1 MTNLGRPS
9 RKFQAKAHGRFKDRN
24 RTFQKAGAR
33 GLNAKP
39 NRQKIIRKEVVAMFK
54 FLCKAAGM
62 VAVTALI
69 LRLGEAVSNRVCGK
83 QHSIKII
90 GRPKEAGSIGII
102 GGADGPTAIFISG
115 RANPQAVSNVFSRLA
130 GVVKARWN
138 RLWA

>member
-1 MTNLGRPS
+1 
-9 RKFQAKAHGRFKDRN
+9 
-24 RTFQKAGAR
+24 
-33 GLNAKP
+33 
-39 NRQKIIRKEVVAMFK
+39 MFK

-62 VAVTALI
+62 VVVTALI

-90 GRPKEAGSIGII
+90 GRPKEAGSIGI
-102 GGADGPTAIFISG
+102 SG
-115 RANPQAVSNVFSRLA
+115 QANPQAVSNVFSRLA

>member
-1 MTNLGRPS
+1 
-9 RKFQAKAHGRFKDRN
+9 
-24 RTFQKAGAR
+24 
-33 GLNAKP
+33 
-39 NRQKIIRKEVVAMFK
+39 MFK

-138 RLWA
+138 RPVSYTHLDVYKRQPYDTLMLHARLNAAYNLKFYSNY

>member
-1 MTNLGRPS
+1 
-9 RKFQAKAHGRFKDRN
+9 
-24 RTFQKAGAR
+24 
-33 GLNAKP
+33 
-39 NRQKIIRKEVVAMFK
+39 MFK

-102 GGADGPTAIFISG
+102 GGATAQPLFLSAAG
-115 RANPQAVSNVFSRLA
+115 RIPRRFPMCSA
-130 GVVKARWN
+130 GSPAW
-138 RLWA
+138 

>member
-1 MTNLGRPS
+1 
-9 RKFQAKAHGRFKDRN
+9 
-24 RTFQKAGAR
+24 
-33 GLNAKP
+33 
-39 NRQKIIRKEVVAMFK
+39 
-54 FLCKAAGM
+54 M

-130 GVVKARWN
+130 GVVKAAGIGCGLKRILIPEFSQRKTGLLGFHWHTSAEVLTQ
-138 RLWA
+138 RFRSIQMIF

>member
-1 MTNLGRPS
+1 
-9 RKFQAKAHGRFKDRN
+9 
-24 RTFQKAGAR
+24 
-33 GLNAKP
+33 
-39 NRQKIIRKEVVAMFK
+39 MFK

-138 RLWA
+138 RLWGLSGFSYRNFLSGKPGFGVFTGTPARKY

>member
-1 MTNLGRPS
+1 
-9 RKFQAKAHGRFKDRN
+9 
-24 RTFQKAGAR
+24 
-33 GLNAKP
+33 
-39 NRQKIIRKEVVAMFK
+39 MFK

-102 GGADGPTAIFISG
+102 GGADGPTTILISG

-130 GVVKARWN
+130 DVVKSRWN

>member
-1 MTNLGRPS
+1 
-9 RKFQAKAHGRFKDRN
+9 
-24 RTFQKAGAR
+24 
-33 GLNAKP
+33 
-39 NRQKIIRKEVVAMFK
+39 MFK

-102 GGADGPTAIFISG
+102 GGADDPILFLSAAGH
-115 RANPQAVSNVFSRLA
+115 PQRFQCVQQ
-130 GVVKARWN
+130 AR
-138 RLWA
+138 RRGESPLE

>member
-1 MTNLGRPS
+1 
-9 RKFQAKAHGRFKDRN
+9 
-24 RTFQKAGAR
+24 
-33 GLNAKP
+33 
-39 NRQKIIRKEVVAMFK
+39 MFK

-69 LRLGEAVSNRVCGK
+69 PETGRGRFQPRLRQTA
-83 QHSIKII
+83 QHQDHWQAERGGQHWISS
-90 GRPKEAGSIGII
+90 A
-102 GGADGPTAIFISG
+102 GADGPTAIFISG

>member
-1 MTNLGRPS
+1 M
-9 RKFQAKAHGRFKDRN
+9 
-24 RTFQKAGAR
+24 
-33 GLNAKP
+33 NAKP

-69 LRLGEAVSNRVCGK
+69 LRLGEAVSNR
-83 QHSIKII
+83 
-90 GRPKEAGSIGII
+90 
-102 GGADGPTAIFISG
+102 
-115 RANPQAVSNVFSRLA
+115 AVSNVFSRLA

>member
-1 MTNLGRPS
+1 
-9 RKFQAKAHGRFKDRN
+9 
-24 RTFQKAGAR
+24 
-33 GLNAKP
+33 
-39 NRQKIIRKEVVAMFK
+39 MFK

-83 QHSIKII
+83 QHSIKTLA
-90 GRPKEAGSIGII
+90 GRKGRQHWYHWR
-102 GGADGPTAIFISG
+102 ADGPTAIFISG

>member
-1 MTNLGRPS
+1 M
-9 RKFQAKAHGRFKDRN
+9 
-24 RTFQKAGAR
+24 
-33 GLNAKP
+33 NAKP

-90 GRPKEAGSIGII
+90 GRP
-102 GGADGPTAIFISG
+102 
-115 RANPQAVSNVFSRLA
+115 
-130 GVVKARWN
+130 
-138 RLWA
+138 